1 MMADKKKK
9 QQEAVETANGTF
21 GELKAMVT
29 DYAKQQTTEPLKNL
43 GSWTVFGLVGAV
55 MFIIGAFLMGLGVL
69 RGLQSIS
76 WFQPSGS
83 SPTTEL
89 ATAWPYLG
97 TAFVLLLAAGA
108 CGFAATKTPDW
119 MD

>member
-1 MMADKKKK
+1 MADKKKK

-55 MFIIGAFLMGLGVL
+55 MFIIGAFLSWWRLELFAVHVCVRDPDDLRRLVL
-69 RGLQSIS
+69 HGRRQDPRLD
-76 WFQPSGS
+76 
-83 SPTTEL
+83 ERR
-89 ATAWPYLG
+89 
-97 TAFVLLLAAGA
+97 
-108 CGFAATKTPDW
+108 
-119 MD
+119 